1 MLMTPLDFKALRQT
15 ALAAGHDGEVL
26 EFLDNLWAMAPVKT
40 CEGMLTMAFNYDVE
54 SFTLLA
60 RLLKD
65 TLPRRSF
72 SVAPEILTIDDW
84 SVLFVP
90 GDLHLAGN
98 LPVENTMITVLGD
111 LTVTGVIGSYRDFEV
126 TRLVVMGNLTAA
138 GIEGDKDIFVDG
150 TVSADVIW
158 FEGKE
163 CLLMAKAVDAR
174 ILYSGKPEA
183 IEAEHVFAE
192 HRFSKSKPPDAQ
204 AMESV
209 LAPEAFVA
217 EPGYVFEGHPGY
229 GPVNRA
235 LRLLQLGRPGLL
247 HH

>member
-1 MLMTPLDFKALRQT
+1 MTPLDFKALRRT
-15 ALAAGHDGEVL
+15 AVAAGHDDEAL
-26 EFLDNLWAMAPVKT
+26 QFLDNLWAMAPVKT
-40 CEGMLTMAFNYDVE
+40 CEGMLAMAFSYDIE

-65 TLPRRSF
+65 ALPRRSF
-72 SVAPEILTIDDW
+72 TVVPEILQIDEHHIEGAHR
-84 SVLFVP
+84 LP
-90 GDLHLAGN
+90 GRAVEGN

-126 TRLVVMGNLTAA
+126 TRLVVMGNLSAA
-138 GIEGDKDIFVDG
+138 GLEGDKDIFVDG
-150 TVSADVIW
+150 NVSADIIW
-158 FEGKE
+158 FEGNE
-163 CLLMAKAVDAR
+163 GALVAKGVDAR

-183 IEAEHVFAE
+183 VVADQVHAD
-192 HRFSKSKPPDAQ
+192 HRFSHRQPPDAQ
-204 AMESV
+204 AMENV
-209 LAPEAFVA
+209 LAPEAFVT

-229 GPVNRA
+229 GCVNRA